1 MAYVVNGSE
10 TKTATPIIHSSALV
24 GLPSQSAWFE
34 PSFLTTPMWCRIT
47 LMTPTFGSRAHL
59 KISAVIITEA
69 AQGMI
74 SAHRVTRRPGNLWLN
89 SWARPSEIS
98 TVTETTTTTQIT
110 VRTRTE
116 TKSGSLNSWR
126 KLAVPL

>member
-1 MAYVVNGSE
+1 
-10 TKTATPIIHSSALV
+10 
-24 GLPSQSAWFE
+24 
-34 PSFLTTPMWCRIT
+34 
-47 LMTPTFGSRAHL
+47 MTPTFGSSAHL

-69 AQGMI
+69 AHGMI
-74 SAHRVTRRPGNLWLN
+74 SAHRATRRPGNRWLN

-98 TVTETTTTTQIT
+98 TVTATTTTTQIT

-116 TKSGSLNSWR
+116 TKFGSSNSVR